1 MRSSILWPLALAWIA
16 SLGCSEILGLEERS
30 LADASASTASGG
42 AAGATQDGGED
53 GALPPDA
60 ESGAPIV
67 MASGLNLPW
76 GIATDATNIYVV
88 SNIDGK
94 LFAIDKTRPGAPRE
108 VASGLR
114 APRDLLL
121 AGTSLYAGVDNVAN
135 ETCGAGLA
143 TRISLIDW
151 KTVDCFVGA
160 CGQLRHLGA
169 GNLQILATTEDGVA
183 AVSTTNGSTTTLIN
197 RNQQPG
203 GHVENAYSMAAGFG
217 SYLFIVNNIST
228 IQRLT
233 LGQPAAVDFAV
244 AQPGPV
250 DLIAQKGF
258 LYWANSDGS
267 VRRLGVDRPLE
278 EPETLLAAGG
288 SATRLAL
295 FGSRVYV
302 TDAADGTI
310 TSALVGT
317 AGAEVLAEHQ
327 ASPFSI
333 AADADGVYW
342 SNQADGT
349 VMMLESP

>member
-1 MRSSILWPLALAWIA
+1 MRSSILWPLALAWLA

-67 MASGLNLPW
+67 MASGLSLPW

-88 SNIDGK
+88 SNTDGK

-114 APRDLLL
+114 APRALRL
-121 AGTSLYAGVDNVAN
+121 AGTSLYAGVVNTTGA
-135 ETCGAGLA
+135 TCGEGIV

-151 KTVDCFVGA
+151 QTVDFLGA
-160 CGQLRHLGA
+160 CGPLRHLGV
-169 GNLQILATTEDGVA
+169 GNLQILGTTADSVTAISTSDG
-183 AVSTTNGSTTTLIN
+183 SITPLIN
-197 RNQQPG
+197 RNQQAG
-203 GHVENAYSMAAGFG
+203 GHVANAYGMAAGFG
-217 SYLFIVNNIST
+217 SYLFVVNNIST

-233 LGQPAAVDFAV
+233 LGQPAPVDFAV

-250 DLIAQKGF
+250 ELIAQKGY

-278 EPETLLAAGG
+278 EPETILPAGG
-288 SATRLAL
+288 SASGLAL

-310 TSALVGT
+310 TSAEVGA

-349 VMMLESP
+349 VMMFENP